1 MATFSASQARDLVL
15 NFYSEDGL
23 LEDSSDKYI
32 LIFEL
37 LTGIHT
43 CIWIYLDILG
53 HLWTYFHD
61 GISYK
66 IKIKDCSYV

>member
-15 NFYSEDGL
+15 NSDSEDGL
-23 LEDSSDKYI
+23 LEDSTDEYI

-43 CIWIYLDILG
+43 CICIHLVIFG
-53 HLWTYFHD
+53 HLWTCFHD
-61 GISYK
+61 GVSYE
-66 IKIKDCSYV
+66 